1 MIAEANSFEL
11 LDSGRYLKPSYA
23 RKTTG
28 KIQPVLDIEWYKRMG
43 GIDIEQA
50 AAFFRVDAAAL
61 VAGQGFEPWTS
72 GYVAMAVICVCR
84 RSVYRVGSFK
94 IVLFIMAVGMFSD
107 ERIEA
112 I

>member
-1 MIAEANSFEL
+1 MKMSHSTLSHKMNNRLQWKAE
-11 LDSGRYLKPSYA
+11 
-23 RKTTG
+23 
-28 KIQPVLDIEWYKRMG
+28 DIEK
-43 GIDIEQA
+43 A

>member
-1 MIAEANSFEL
+1 MNSVLPYSGNRKACRTGCDYEETNSFEL

-72 GYVAMAVICVCR
+72 G
-84 RSVYRVGSFK
+84 
-94 IVLFIMAVGMFSD
+94 L
-107 ERIEA
+107 
-112 I
+112 

>member
-1 MIAEANSFEL
+1 M
-11 LDSGRYLKPSYA
+11 
-23 RKTTG
+23 
-28 KIQPVLDIEWYKRMG
+28 LDIEWYKRMG

>member
-1 MIAEANSFEL
+1 MKVS
-11 LDSGRYLKPSYA
+11 PSA
-23 RKTTG
+23 LSQKMNNRLQWTAA
-28 KIQPVLDIEWYKRMG
+28 DIEK
-43 GIDIEQA
+43 A
-50 AAFFRVDAAAL
+50 AEFFGVEPAVL
-61 VAGQGFEPWTS
+61 VAGHGFEPWTS